1 MKLSEYQLNADL
13 KSGKLARIY
22 VLYGEEDFLI
32 RTYTDR
38 IINLAV
44 PQDAREM
51 NFVKYSLVPGADET
65 SRGDRPPSVEELS
78 DVVLSMP
85 FFSERKCILLKNFDP
100 DMLSKDEFSDY
111 LAMFSDIPE
120 TSAVIITRENTED
133 DPKRFKEKID
143 KAKMKKLL
151 ETADKFGVV
160 CELQKLPAPKLMGMA
175 ITKCSRA
182 GCTLSEENA
191 AYLADCVGGSLS
203 LLQTEIEKLC
213 EYRQS
218 GEITISDIDAL
229 VPKRI
234 EINIYKLAD
243 ELIAGRVGNALEILG
258 ALFAKRV
265 EPVIIMATLSGHFVD
280 LYRAKLGAEAKKSAV
295 DTANAF
301 NYGRRAFVMKNA
313 YQTVKYR
320 SKEYL
325 GGCLEV
331 LYRANKLMNSSKEDK
346 QLIIERA
353 VVEISAMGR

>member
-13 KSGKLARIY
+13 KAGKLARIY

-151 ETADKFGVV
+151 ETGLTDEEK
-160 CELQKLPAPKLMGMA
+160 
-175 ITKCSRA
+175 
-182 GCTLSEENA
+182 SEQDALRN
-191 AYLADCVGGSLS
+191 
-203 LLQTEIEKLC
+203 
-213 EYRQS
+213 EYRDNIRKSLNGQL
-218 GEITISDIDAL
+218 ERTYVIDENGNKRKL
-229 VPKRI
+229 VK
-234 EINIYKLAD
+234 
-243 ELIAGRVGNALEILG
+243 G
-258 ALFAKRV
+258 
-265 EPVIIMATLSGHFVD
+265 
-280 LYRAKLGAEAKKSAV
+280 
-295 DTANAF
+295 
-301 NYGRRAFVMKNA
+301 
-313 YQTVKYR
+313 
-320 SKEYL
+320 KE
-325 GGCLEV
+325 
-331 LYRANKLMNSSKEDK
+331 
-346 QLIIERA
+346 
-353 VVEISAMGR
+353 